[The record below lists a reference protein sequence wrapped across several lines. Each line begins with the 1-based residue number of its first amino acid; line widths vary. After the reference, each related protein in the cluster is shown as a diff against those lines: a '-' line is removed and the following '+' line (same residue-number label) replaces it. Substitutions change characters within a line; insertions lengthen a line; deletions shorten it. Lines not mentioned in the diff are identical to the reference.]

1 MTVMTE
7 LEELRDR
14 VLPMMRHVQREYEF
28 RVRSG
33 FPIVVDAPAQGM
45 VGLELD
51 ANFSLYFLTD
61 GDSLVARV
69 SYRSSR
75 YDTRSTASREKFGG
89 ATIVDDRPIDASV
102 DDAVLRNLIA
112 ELMSRF
118 NQQQTML
125 YFTDQ

>member
-1 MTVMTE
+1 MAVMTE
-7 LEELRDR
+7 LEQLRDR

-51 ANFSLYFLTD
+51 ANFSLYFLSD

-69 SYRSSR
+69 TYRSSR

-89 ATIVDDRPIDASV
+89 STVVDDRPIDASI
-102 DDAVLRNLIA
+102 DDRVLRNLIA
-112 ELMSRF
+112 ELQSRF